1 MNHHYLRKT
10 LPTDRGR
17 YLNWLKDEELRHSS
31 FGLEKNDHENDRAWF
46 EALLADEG
54 TDSLVYMDFFMA
66 LGEARIVPSE
76 DEEGV
81 GLVSLSVSK
90 EFRGQGIEAEMLD
103 ALKLKFKD
111 KYKRLEPVDVPEYK
125 LKAVPAKQRDGRFEI
140 LRILAMFMIITM
152 HYLGNGFLLNPLS
165 TDKTPA
171 NIAFWAVEALCFAS
185 VNVYVMISGY
195 YSPDCRFSLRKFVKL
210 WCEIFFYS
218 VLVGAV
224 CFATGIESLEEHL
237 NLYEIQYLIFP
248 VSNGHYWFATA
259 YMMLMLIAPF
269 LGRGFK
275 MLNKLQ
281 HGMILICLLIFTCV
295 SKSVFPMHMM
305 GLEDHGCSLQWFITL
320 YVLAA
325 YIRLYGLPICKKKA
339 GSALL
344 YVVSALLVVPCII
357 LMYMLEDGFIPGVHF
372 GNASLLVDDYN
383 HLLVLLSSVG
393 LFMIFVHMKPV
404 TGKAAAVITRIAS
417 CTFGVYLL
425 HAHLYLE
432 NEWPIWFNVFAPRH
446 AMRPVHMLATVLVIF
461 ICGCIVDLIRQI
473 IFNVFEGFCD
483 WALGIYYA
491 KKEVWDY
498 LIAGFAATVMSWVT
512 YVIFAIHVFSF
523 MEETPRVV
531 IGNAVS
537 WTITVIFAYVINRVF
552 VFHSEKHGF
561 KAVSKEFFE
570 FVAAR
575 LFSFALEE
583 GIMFLFV
590 TVLNWNEI
598 LVKVLIASII
608 VIILNYILSKLW
620 IFKDPSKDKKKEK
633 AK

>member
-1 MNHHYLRKT
+1 MNHHYLRNA

-17 YLNWLKDEELRHSS
+17 YLNWLKDEELRKSS
-31 FGLEKNDHENDRAWF
+31 FGLEQDDYENDRAWF
-46 EALLADEG
+46 EALLKDEE
-54 TDSLVYMDFFMA
+54 TDKLVYMDFFMA
-66 LGEARIVPSE
+66 LGEARVIPSE

-90 EFRGQGIEAEMLD
+90 EFRGQGIEAEMFA
-103 ALKLKFKD
+103 ALKEKLKD
-111 KYKRLEPVDVPEYK
+111 KYKKLAPVDIPDEV
-125 LKAVPAKQRDGRFEI
+125 LQPAPPKERDGRFEI

-171 NIAFWAVEALCFAS
+171 NIGFWIVEALCFAS

-195 YSPDCRFSLRKFVKL
+195 YSVDTRFSLRKFIKL
-210 WCEIFFYS
+210 WCEILFYS
-218 VLVGAV
+218 VFIGLI
-224 CFATGIESLEEHL
+224 CFAAGIESFEEHA
-237 NLYEIQYLIFP
+237 NLYELQYLVFP

-275 MLNKLQ
+275 ALNKLQ
-281 HGMILICLLIFTCV
+281 HGFILIVLLVFTCV
-295 SKSVFPMHMM
+295 FKSIFPMHML

-325 YIRLYGLPICKKKA
+325 YIRLYGLPFCRTKA
-339 GSALL
+339 GSAIS
-344 YVVSALLVVPCII
+344 YVFWAVMVVPCIM
-357 LMYMLEDGFIPGVHF
+357 LMYGLESGDIEGVHF

-393 LFMIFVHMKPV
+393 LFMLFVHMKPIK
-404 TGKAAAVITRIAS
+404 GKAAAIISKISA
-417 CTFGVYLL
+417 CTFGVYLI

-446 AMRPVHMLATVLVIF
+446 ALRPVHLIATVLVIF
-461 ICGCIVDLIRQI
+461 VVCCVIDLIRQF
-473 IFNVFEGFCD
+473 IFNVFENLCD

-512 YVIFAIHVFSF
+512 YIIFAVYVFSF
-523 MEETPRVV
+523 MDEAWRVLL
-531 IGNAVS
+531 GNAAS

-552 VFHSEKHGF
+552 VFHSEKTGF
-561 KAVSKEFFE
+561 KAVSKEFIE

-575 LFSFALEE
+575 LFSFGLEE
-583 GIMFLFV
+583 AIMFFFV
-590 TVLNWNEI
+590 TLLKWNEL
-598 LVKVLIASII
+598 LVKVLIASIVVI
-608 VIILNYILSKLW
+608 VLNYFLSKLW
-620 IFKDPSKDKKKEK
+620 IFKDPNKEK
-633 AK
+633 KAA